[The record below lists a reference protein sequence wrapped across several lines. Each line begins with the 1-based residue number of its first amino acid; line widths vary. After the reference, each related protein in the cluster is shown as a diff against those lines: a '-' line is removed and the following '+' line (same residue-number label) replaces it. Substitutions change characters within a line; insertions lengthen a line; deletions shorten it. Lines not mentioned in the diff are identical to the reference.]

1 MVSHNWYA
9 VIPSE
14 ILLDKSLSSTQKLLI
29 ALISNLTN
37 EKGYCYASNKYL
49 GECLNLS
56 TGTISDNVSKLEELK
71 LIHRTLI
78 RNDKNQIESRRLSIV
93 HLYGKTISPLRKNK
107 DRGIPKNQ
115 EVNNKGFNN
124 KIIGKLS
131 I

>member
-49 GECLNLS
+49 AECLNLS
-56 TGTISDNVSKLEELK
+56 QGTISDNVSKLEELK

-93 HLYGKTISPLRKNK
+93 HLYGKNLSPLTKNK
-107 DRGIPKNQ
+107 DRGVPKNQ
-115 EVNNKGFNN
+115 EVNNKVFNN

>member
-14 ILLDKSLSSTQKLLI
+14 ILLDKTLSSTQKLLI

-37 EKGYCYASNKYL
+37 EKGYCYASNRYL

-56 TGTISDNVSKLEELK
+56 TGTISDNVSKLEDLK
-71 LIHRTLI
+71 LVKRILI
-78 RNDKNQIESRRLSIV
+78 RNDKNQIESRRLSII
-93 HLYGKTISPLRKNK
+93 HLYGKTSSPLTKK
-107 DRGIPKNQ
+107 TDRGILKKP
-115 EVNNKGFNN
+115 EVNNKDFNN
-124 KIIGKLS
+124 KIIGRLL

>member
-37 EKGYCYASNKYL
+37 EKGYCYASNRYL

-56 TGTISDNVSKLEELK
+56 TGTISDNVSKLEDLK
-71 LIHRTLI
+71 LVRRTLI
-78 RNDKNQIESRRLSIV
+78 RNDKNQVESRRLSII
-93 HLYGKTISPLRKNK
+93 HLYGKRSSP
-107 DRGIPKNQ
+107 IPKNPDTPIRKKP
-115 EVNNKGFNN
+115 EVNNKDFNN
-124 KIIGKLS
+124 KIIGRLS

>member
-1 MVSHNWYA
+1 MVNHNWYA

-37 EKGYCYASNKYL
+37 EKGYCYASNRYL
-49 GECLNLS
+49 GECLGLS

-71 LIHRTLI
+71 LVKRTLI

-93 HLYGKTISPLRKNK
+93 HLYGKTISPIPKNP
-107 DRGIPKNQ
+107 DRGIPKKP
-115 EVNNKGFNN
+115 EVNNKVFNN
-124 KIIGKLS
+124 KIIGRLS